1 MQATGKK
8 LVLVSRVGVCI
19 WAIIMG
25 CAMSIAQAAT
35 INVNWLIT
43 IIGALIVSVLRNGL
57 TAMNIDSNY
66 QNLATG
72 VLVILAVAFDQLTR
86 RRSS

>member
-8 LVLVSRVGVCI
+8 LVVVSRVSVCI

-25 CAMSIAQAAT
+25 IAMSIAQAAT

-43 IIGALIVSVLRNGL
+43 IIGA
-57 TAMNIDSNY
+57 
-66 QNLATG
+66 
-72 VLVILAVAFDQLTR
+72 
-86 RRSS
+86 RSCAASS

>member
-43 IIGALIVSVLRNGL
+43 IIGALIPTILPRPRGH
-57 TAMNIDSNY
+57 T
-66 QNLATG
+66 QLAECALFCCG
-72 VLVILAVAFDQLTR
+72 
-86 RRSS
+86 